1 MRTYQHERVYIP
13 LFGRGFESSDCSA
26 GLTILT
32 AELYDWGFAKYAIKS
47 SNNWRDHRLGQT
59 GTHHLQLVSRVGT
72 FRGQSPQGLHSGT
85 AFRAPLGSWG
95 MTCPF
100 QLPLDGAFSQDFP
113 RHWIRRTESHCQC
126 HRLRQSQ
133 ESVLRPR
140 LSLSTGG
147 RDEKGFRYM
156 RVHRRYSGEA
166 NASRWPS
173 VGR

>member
-1 MRTYQHERVYIP
+1 MRTYEHERVYIP

-100 QLPLDGAFSQDFP
+100 QLPLDA
-113 RHWIRRTESHCQC
+113 RW
-126 HRLRQSQ
+126 
-133 ESVLRPR
+133 SVLARFSSTLDPPHR
-140 LSLSTGG
+140 KSLPVPPTTPITRIS
-147 RDEKGFRYM
+147 F
-156 RVHRRYSGEA
+156 
-166 NASRWPS
+166 ASQALTFNWRT
-173 VGR
+173 R